1 LIQTAADDVTVAS
14 TIPKIRKEI
23 EETALT
29 TLSLTVLPNLFRGCG
44 DGRVERRFQVENL
57 ESQFEGKGGER
68 DKVKKRGETPGVHR
82 QGTSS
87 EELATWILADNY

>member
-29 TLSLTVLPNLFRGCG
+29 TLSLTVLPNLFRGYG
-44 DGRVERRFQVENL
+44 DGRVERRFQ
-57 ESQFEGKGGER
+57 FEGR
-68 DKVKKRGETPGVHR
+68 RGNV
-82 QGTSS
+82 S
-87 EELATWILADNY
+87 I